1 MCLLGSQ
8 IAAWV
13 LCYVFIDSKAESDF
27 LKRPGTFCL
36 SLGRDLDNKC
46 VQNRIPTYRADD
58 ILWICLCD
66 YDKDWKYKGDKENE

>member
-1 MCLLGSQ
+1 MT
-8 IAAWV
+8 
-13 LCYVFIDSKAESDF
+13 VFTNGIGTDYPSRSSEF
-27 LKRPGTFCL
+27 LA
-36 SLGRDLDNKC
+36 LGRDLDNKC

>member
-1 MCLLGSQ
+1 MYLLGSQ

-46 VQNRIPTYRADD
+46 VQNRIPTYRADA